1 MQKAYKDL
9 DIQFLPDNV
18 IQQLNQ
24 QNLKADLPQIY
35 DSFLDKNIHL
45 SDYLST
51 EILSKN
57 DLIQGHLSGAADS

>member
-1 MQKAYKDL
+1 
-9 DIQFLPDNV
+9 V

-57 DLIQGHLSGAADS
+57 DLIQGHQFISYIHSIDQHFHNF